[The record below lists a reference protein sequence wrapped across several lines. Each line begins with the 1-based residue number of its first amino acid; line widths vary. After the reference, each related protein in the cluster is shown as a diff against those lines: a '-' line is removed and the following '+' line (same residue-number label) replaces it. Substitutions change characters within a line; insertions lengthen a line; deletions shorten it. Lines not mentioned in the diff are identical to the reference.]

1 MGERGLAAGK
11 TYYFNR
17 STAETT
23 RDKPA
28 IKKKAALPPL
38 PPPPASPPQHA
49 VMGASA
55 SGSRYDPS
63 FSDEQRLDRINNI
76 RGQLPYVED
85 SEKLAQL
92 HGEMSMLEGIM
103 HRKKQVRRQ

>member
-1 MGERGLAAGK
+1 
-11 TYYFNR
+11 
-17 STAETT
+17 
-23 RDKPA
+23 
-28 IKKKAALPPL
+28 
-38 PPPPASPPQHA
+38 
-49 VMGASA
+49 MGASA

>member
-1 MGERGLAAGK
+1 MH
-11 TYYFNR
+11 
-17 STAETT
+17 
-23 RDKPA
+23 
-28 IKKKAALPPL
+28 
-38 PPPPASPPQHA
+38 QH
-49 VMGASA
+49 
-55 SGSRYDPS
+55 GSRVLRPGGALVTCYLLLTVTHSRGDEGRCR
-63 FSDEQRLDRINNI
+63 SDEQRLDRINNI